1 MIKDEIATWLET
13 YMNNAPQ
20 CAFFP
25 DGLAAVC
32 HIEHFRENNNFYY
45 EIPVILKEEVKK
57 EKPRWKAINVYRFPF
72 SLIFKKKFI
81 YASHKLHIN

>member
-1 MIKDEIATWLET
+1 MTKEEIATWLET

-32 HIEHFRENNNFYY
+32 HIEHSRENNNFYY
-45 EIPVILKEEVKK
+45 EIPVIMKEEIKK
-57 EKPRWKAINVYRFPF
+57 ENPRWKAINVYKFPYCLF
-72 SLIFKKKFI
+72 KKKKFI
-81 YASHKLHIN
+81 YASHKLPIN